1 MLPYTRPTGGSLVV
15 LLFPSKRLQNEEKG
29 FTWMNK
35 MNSKINVSNKIK
47 VIMVKLG
54 LDIHWRG
61 ALVVAKMLRDRGMEV
76 VYLGNLFPEQIVEA
90 AIQEGAD
97 VVGLSTLGGNHLTL
111 GPKVVELLREKGVDD
126 VLVIMGGVI
135 PEEDIPTLKEAGI
148 AEVFGPETSIDT
160 IESFIRSRFP
170 DKD

>member
-1 MLPYTRPTGGSLVV
+1 M
-15 LLFPSKRLQNEEKG
+15 EK
-29 FTWMNK
+29 
-35 MNSKINVSNKIK
+35 KIK

-61 ALVVAKMLRDRGMEV
+61 ALVVSKMLRDRGMEV
-76 VYLGNLFPEQIVEA
+76 VYLGNLFPEQIVQA
-90 AIQEGAD
+90 AVQEGAD

-111 GPKVVELLREKGVDD
+111 GPKVVELLRAKGMEE

-135 PEEDIPTLKEAGI
+135 PEEDVPALKEAGI
-148 AEVFGPETSIDT
+148 AEVFGPETPIDA

-170 DKD
+170 DRD